1 MSSVQSPQ
9 REVKAFA
16 FVKMMDS
23 VICLLDLL
31 QCANAHI
38 ATTFAFRVSGLA
50 YAKTLGNI
58 GLRKANLLANL
69 RKHILAVKLVR
80 LGLDACAAFRRHLR
94 HEFFEVTMSAHFVSS
109 SISFKYCS

>member
-1 MSSVQSPQ
+1 MSSVQSSQ

-38 ATTFAFRVSGLA
+38 ATTFAFCVGRLTHAQTFSD
-50 YAKTLGNI
+50 I
-58 GLRKANLLANL
+58 GLRKANLLADL
-69 RKHILAVKLVR
+69 RKYVFAMKIVS
-80 LGLDACAAFRRHLR
+80 LGFDACATLRRHLR
-94 HEFFEVTMSAHFVSS
+94 QKLVEIPMSAHLGFSLVGRTL
-109 SISFKYCS
+109 